1 MIPDNENI
9 DPDVTS
15 GERNASSRDVTQ
27 TSRDVDVERKVSPQT
42 KWNSEHP
49 KELYAHQIVRGALKR
64 GIIAKEKCAVDGCD
78 ATEVDAHHD
87 DYDRPFHVTWLCRK
101 HHQQWHAER
110 RAAACISTSG
120 EAA

>member
-1 MIPDNENI
+1 MIPDNQNMEC
-9 DPDVTS
+9 
-15 GERNASSRDVTQ
+15 DVTQ
-27 TSRDVDVERKVSPQT
+27 GNAADETPAVSPQA
-42 KWNSEHP
+42 KWNAEHP

-64 GIIAKEKCAVDGCD
+64 GIIAKEKCAVDGCE

-87 DYDRPFHVTWLCRK
+87 DYDKPFHVTWLCRK

-110 RAAACISTSG
+110 RAAGRDNSTG